1 MSKSSEL
8 GIEKHKS
15 GNLKVTTVGFPMT
28 RCRRYCC
35 SFTIIKITKTTMKVL
50 ENKVAVITGGA
61 SGIGIATAK
70 TFIEEGAKVIITGR
84 SQKSLDEALS
94 TLGGNAIGIRSDVT
108 NLDDLNHLGENI
120 KKYHPAIDIL
130 FVNAGIS
137 IGVPISE
144 VNEEQFDRVFNTNV
158 KGAYFTIQQLLPLMN
173 ENASII
179 LNSSAT
185 VHRGFAG
192 FSVYASSKAAI
203 ASFAKSLS
211 IELLARKIRINVVSP
226 GPIATEIYDKMGFPL
241 DQAIAAFSDVVPM
254 KRFGQAQEIASVVK
268 FLASPESSFI
278 IGEEIIAGGGV
289 GTL

>member
-1 MSKSSEL
+1 
-8 GIEKHKS
+8 
-15 GNLKVTTVGFPMT
+15 
-28 RCRRYCC
+28 
-35 SFTIIKITKTTMKVL
+35 MKVL